1 MFTDSVKNTHR
12 FYVSPTQNGKM
23 TTIDEIKFVNELF
36 EDTVGTCEKYGI
48 QIAYSV
54 FVATILTKYA
64 YTELGI
70 TERKDNERYVFETMK
85 QLAMNIY
92 GDDLFTKRYETFD
105 EVYSTKSYVK
115 HSFEYGY
122 MNTVIFGKYD
132 RRGRLYGG
140 IFHKRQ
146 AKTFN
151 KFELAIEL
159 RPLRIERD
167 IVFYKSEIDK
177 LLEVFDD
184 FHDLMVAFSLMV
196 KAKVF
201 ENSRM
206 WYEENGFQKLLES
219 KHWWTP
225 CNRMKQ
231 QKILCGE
238 VGFAPSKV
246 GVVKE
251 NMMQLESRVLRTM
264 KEHGLV
270 EFEETLGMTS
280 SLKGSGFKV
289 SRYGFNTFVEYKC
302 RKWDWQLKCY
312 TDWQDATY
320 MLKQR
325 QGHAYKML
333 FLQYESDDEVAFSI
347 TYDEYTHGYV
357 FNFIEYL
364 CEIKHSCMERM
375 KCRIFTCKDCGKRV
389 CELIE
394 LGTERRG
401 RKSNL
406 CSECGS
412 SKGRTARSR
421 KKKGGEE

>member
-1 MFTDSVKNTHR
+1 MFTSDFKNTHR
-12 FYVSPTQNGKM
+12 FYVKPIQNGKM
-23 TTIDEIKFVNELF
+23 TTIDEIRFINELLN
-36 EDTVGTCEKYGI
+36 DTAKTCEKYDI
-48 QIAYSV
+48 QLAYSV
-54 FVATILTKYA
+54 FVATTLTKYA

-85 QLAMNIY
+85 QLAMNVY
-92 GDDLFTKRYETFD
+92 GDDLFTRKYETFD
-105 EVYSTKSYVK
+105 EVYSTASYVK
-115 HSFEYGY
+115 HSFECGY
-122 MNTVIFGKYD
+122 IHTVIFGKYD
-132 RRGRLYGG
+132 RHGRLYGG

-184 FHDLMVAFSLMV
+184 FHDLMVAFGLMV

-206 WYEENGFQKLLES
+206 WYEENGHQALLES

-225 CNRMKQ
+225 CNRNKQ
-231 QKILCGE
+231 TNVFCGE
-238 VGFAPSKV
+238 IGFAPSKI

-251 NMMQLESRVLRTM
+251 SMMHMQNRILNTM
-264 KEHGLV
+264 NEHGLV
-270 EFEETLGMTS
+270 VFEETLGITS
-280 SLKGSGFKV
+280 SLKSSGFKV
-289 SRYGFNTFVEYKC
+289 SRYGINEFIEYKC
-302 RKWDWQLKCY
+302 RKWDWTHKRY

-333 FLQYESDDEVAFSI
+333 FLHHESDDEVAFNI

-357 FNFIEYL
+357 FNLIEYL
-364 CEIKHSCMERM
+364 CEIKHPCMERM
-375 KCRIFTCKDCGKRV
+375 KCRVFTCKHCGKRV

-412 SKGRTARSR
+412 GRGRTKRCRAS
-421 KKKGGEE
+421 